1 MADHGKP
8 GKTLMTSTHM
18 PVMLE
23 ETLQA
28 LAAGPGGR
36 YIDGTVGAGGHS
48 RAILELAS
56 PGGQLLGFDADP
68 NSLAIARRNL
78 SGFEDSYLLVN
89 QNFDTMESVARAHDF
104 YPVNGILLDLGLASM
119 QLTESGRGFSFQYPA
134 PLDMRFSP
142 EQKLTAAEIINTYAE
157 AEIADI
163 LWRYGEER
171 FSRKIAR
178 RIVESRPLK
187 TTTELADL
195 VAKTIGRSGDIHPA
209 TRTFQAL
216 RIAVNEELA
225 KLESTLEQA
234 TRLLGFGGRLVVISY
249 HSLEDRIVKQ
259 FMQQESTDCICPAD
273 LPECRCGHAARLR
286 ILNKKVITPSED
298 ELQANPRSRSAK
310 LRAAVR
316 ILSREEPGVSLEDH
330 FFLSERTTRMAR
342 YGLEADIPTRHGE
355 PGGLAVAASLGPVKR
370 RAAM

>member
-1 MADHGKP
+1 
-8 GKTLMTSTHM
+8 MTMLHT

-28 LAAGPGGR
+28 LAVGPGGR
-36 YIDGTVGAGGHS
+36 YIDGTAGAGGHA
-48 RAILELAS
+48 RAILEVAA

-68 NSLAIARRNL
+68 NSLEIARGNL
-78 SGFEDSYLLVN
+78 AGFESAYLLIN
-89 QNFDTMESVARAHDF
+89 RNFDNMEAVARNQDF
-104 YPVNGILLDLGLASM
+104 YPVHGVLLDLGLASM
-119 QLTESGRGFSFQYPA
+119 QLSATGRGFSFQYEA

-142 EQKLTAAEIINTYAE
+142 EQKITAAEIVNTYSE

-187 TTTELADL
+187 TTTELASL

-209 TRTFQAL
+209 TRTFQGL
-216 RIAVNEELA
+216 RIAVNEELT
-225 KLESTLEQA
+225 KLESALEQA

-259 FMQQESTDCICPAD
+259 FLQQESTDCVCPAD
-273 LPECRCGHAARLR
+273 LPECRCGHAARMR
-286 ILNKKVITPSED
+286 ILNKKVITPSEE
-298 ELQANPRSRSAK
+298 ELKSNPRSRSAK
-310 LRAAVR
+310 LRVAER
-316 ILSREEPGVSLEDH
+316 ILSREEAGVSLEEH
-330 FFLSERTTRMAR
+330 FFLTRKHRTMDRH
-342 YGLEADIPTRHGE
+342 GLEADIPTLPGE
-355 PGGLAVAASLGPVKR
+355 TRGFALTAPLGPSRR

>member
-1 MADHGKP
+1 
-8 GKTLMTSTHM
+8 MTITHL
-18 PVMLE
+18 PVVLE

-48 RAILELAS
+48 RAILELSA

-68 NSLAIARRNL
+68 NSLEIARRNL
-78 SGFEDSYLLVN
+78 REFDGSYLLIN
-89 QNFDTMESVARAHDF
+89 QNFDTMEAVCRAQGF
-104 YPVNGILLDLGLASM
+104 FPVHGVLLDLGLASM
-119 QLTESGRGFSFQYPA
+119 QLSETGRGFSFQYDA

-142 EQKLTAAEIINTYAE
+142 EQKVTAAEIVNTWSE
-157 AEIADI
+157 TEIADI

-171 FSRKIAR
+171 RSRAIAR

-187 TTTELADL
+187 TTVELASL
-195 VAKTIGRSGDIHPA
+195 VTKTIGRHEDIHPA

-216 RIAVNEELA
+216 RIAVNEELTR
-225 KLESTLEQA
+225 LESTLEQA

-249 HSLEDRIVKQ
+249 HSLEDRIVKH
-259 FMQQESTDCICPAD
+259 FMQQESIDCVCPAD

-286 ILNKKVITPSED
+286 ILNKKVITASD
-298 ELQANPRSRSAK
+298 EETKANPRSRSAK
-310 LRAAVR
+310 LRACER
-316 ILSREEPGVSLEDH
+316 ILSREEAGVSLEEH
-330 FFLSERTTRMAR
+330 FFLIGKHRKMDRR
-342 YGLEADIPTRHGE
+342 GLEADIPALPGE
-355 PGGLAVAASLGPVKR
+355 PKGFALTAASGPLRR

>member
-1 MADHGKP
+1 MPTAH
-8 GKTLMTSTHM
+8 L
-18 PVMLE
+18 PVMLD

-28 LAAGPGGR
+28 LAVGPGGR
-36 YIDGTVGAGGHS
+36 YIDGTVGAGGHD

-68 NSLAIARRNL
+68 NSLATARRNL
-78 SGFEDSYLLVN
+78 AGFEGDFLLVN
-89 QNFDTMESVARAHDF
+89 QNFDTMETVARAHDF
-104 YPVNGILLDLGLASM
+104 YPVHGILLDLGLASM
-119 QLTESGRGFSFQYPA
+119 QLSETGRGFSFQHEA

-142 EQKLTAAEIINTYAE
+142 DQKLTAAEIINTYSE

-178 RIVESRPLK
+178 RIIESRPLK
-187 TTTELADL
+187 TTTELANL
-195 VAKTIGRSGDIHPA
+195 VARIIGRRGDIHPA

-216 RIAVNEELA
+216 RIAVNKELSR
-225 KLESTLEQA
+225 LENTLEQA

-259 FMQQESTDCICPAD
+259 FMQQESTDCVCPAD

-286 ILNKKVITPSED
+286 ILNKKVITPSEE
-298 ELQANPRSRSAK
+298 ELKANPRSRSAK
-310 LRAAVR
+310 LRAAER

-330 FFLSERTTRMAR
+330 FFLRERTTRMAR
-342 YGLEADIPTRHGE
+342 YGLEAGIPTLPRGS
-355 PGGLAVAASLGPVKR
+355 PALALTAPLGPVKR

>member
-1 MADHGKP
+1 MP
-8 GKTLMTSTHM
+8 ITHL

-28 LAAGPGGR
+28 LAVGPGGR

-48 RAILELAS
+48 KAILELAA

-68 NSLAIARRNL
+68 NSLEIARRNL
-78 SGFEDSYLLVN
+78 AGFEGSYLLIN
-89 QNFDTMESVARAHDF
+89 QNFDTMEAVARADDF
-104 YPVNGILLDLGLASM
+104 YPVHGILLDLGLASM
-119 QLTESGRGFSFQYPA
+119 QLTETGRGFSFQFES

-142 EQKLTAAEIINTYAE
+142 DQKLTAAEIVNTYSE

-187 TTTELADL
+187 TTIELANL

-209 TRTFQAL
+209 TRTFQGL
-216 RIAVNEELA
+216 RIAVNEELT

-234 TRLLGFGGRLVVISY
+234 TRLLGFGGKLVVISY

-259 FMQQESTDCICPAD
+259 FLQQESTDCVCPAD

-286 ILNKKVITPSED
+286 ILNKKVITPSEE
-298 ELQANPRSRSAK
+298 ELKANPRSRSAK
-310 LRAAVR
+310 LRAAER
-316 ILSREEPGVSLEDH
+316 ILSREEPGVSLEEH
-330 FFLSERTTRMAR
+330 FFLRESTKGMVR
-342 YGLEADIPTRHGE
+342 YGLEAGIPTLHRE
-355 PGGLAVAASLGPVKR
+355 PPEFAFIASLSPQKR

>member
-1 MADHGKP
+1 MP
-8 GKTLMTSTHM
+8 ITHL

-28 LAAGPGGR
+28 LAVGPGGR
-36 YIDGTVGAGGHS
+36 YIDGTVGAGGHT
-48 RAILELAS
+48 RAILELSA

-68 NSLAIARRNL
+68 DSLEIARQNL
-78 SGFEDSYLLVN
+78 AGFEGSYLLIN
-89 QNFDTMESVARAHDF
+89 QNFDTMEAAARAHDF
-104 YPVNGILLDLGLASM
+104 YPVHGIILDLGLASM
-119 QLTESGRGFSFQYPA
+119 QLTETGRGFSFQFES

-142 EQKLTAAEIINTYAE
+142 EQKLTAAEIVNIFDE

-187 TTTELADL
+187 TTTELASL
-195 VAKTIGRSGDIHPA
+195 VARTIGRGGDIHPA

-216 RIAVNEELA
+216 RIAVNEELSR
-225 KLESTLEQA
+225 LESTLEQA
-234 TRLLGFGGRLVVISY
+234 ARLLGFGGRLVVISY

-259 FMQQESTDCICPAD
+259 FLQQESSDCVCPAD
-273 LPECRCGHAARLR
+273 LPECRCGHVARLR
-286 ILNKKVITPSED
+286 VLNKKVITPSEE
-298 ELQANPRSRSAK
+298 ELKANPRSRSAK
-310 LRAAVR
+310 LRAAER
-316 ILSREEPGVSLEDH
+316 ILSRKETGVLLEDH
-330 FFLSERTTRMAR
+330 FFLSERPTTLV
-342 YGLEADIPTRHGE
+342 GHSLEAAPPTHGGE
-355 PGGLAVAASLGPVKR
+355 PPGFALSAPSGPVRR